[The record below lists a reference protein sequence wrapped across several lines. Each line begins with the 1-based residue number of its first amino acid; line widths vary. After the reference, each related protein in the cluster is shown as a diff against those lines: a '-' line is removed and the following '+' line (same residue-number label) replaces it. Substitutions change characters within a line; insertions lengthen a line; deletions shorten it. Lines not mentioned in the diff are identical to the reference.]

1 MAVSL
6 GQAVCAIAQA
16 RTALCRFCWLRCL
29 FALVFAALWSNGIAQ
44 RTDARCD
51 PLSVAACEWSP
62 AQARSD
68 CTASSA
74 NFVVCSF
81 VGGPAADDVAHH
93 CEHVCAQLRADVF
106 GMEKSARWQ
115 AMCRIVLHE
124 TRSSYLHAVE
134 RGGSQTIGSST
145 ISLSG
150 GRVTQRRIDL
160 LAVNPEQ
167 GLAALPHELVH
178 VLFADAFPTTAPP
191 KWAEEGLALLMDP
204 TDKRAR
210 HRRDLAAAFHSRS
223 TLPLARLLVD
233 ADYPAATQRAEFYA
247 QSLSLVE
254 FLTQLD
260 SPKQFLRFVKLSTE
274 QGHDRALSAVYGMDS
289 RELDRCWRQQA
300 SGIQLVSAESR

>member
-1 MAVSL
+1 MQLVLTRWVSAPTHTQVGLSRRVRPLTVLLLITIIL
-6 GQAVCAIAQA
+6 GFAAQRASADEAETCSAACRCSVARTRQQCAAECSNFFVRSFLGGPNAADAAQHCEQVCA
-16 RTALCRFCWLRCL
+16 RLR
-29 FALVFAALWSNGIAQ
+29 S
-44 RTDARCD
+44 
-51 PLSVAACEWSP
+51 
-62 AQARSD
+62 
-68 CTASSA
+68 
-74 NFVVCSF
+74 
-81 VGGPAADDVAHH
+81 
-93 CEHVCAQLRADVF
+93 DVF
-106 GMEKSARWQ
+106 GVDERTRWQ
-115 AMCRIVLHE
+115 PKCNVVLHA
-124 TRSSYLHAVE
+124 TRQSYLNAVE
-134 RGGSQTIGSST
+134 HGGSQTIGSST

-204 TDKRAR
+204 ADKRAR
-210 HRRDLAAAFHSRS
+210 HARDLDTAFHSRS
-223 TLPLARLLVD
+223 TLPLTRLLVD
-233 ADYPAATQRAEFYA
+233 ADYPAASQRAEFYA

-254 FLTQLD
+254 YLTQLD

-274 QGHDRALSAVYGMDS
+274 QGHDRALSAIYGMDR